1 MTSTRIERL
10 AFTPEAVQVWGLA
23 GGRNTNW
30 PVVYTLDNDSTIYVG
45 ETLNAAARMRQHL
58 DTPAKQGLERIQVIV
73 DDTFNKSACLDL
85 ESFLIRL
92 FAGDGK
98 YTVLNANAGVT
109 NADYYDKARYQDA
122 FADVFG
128 RLWQEGYFTRSMPA
142 ILNSDLYKLSPFKA
156 LTTDQ
161 AAACNSIVYG
171 MFEDLAE
178 QRPSVSV
185 VKGEPGTGKTIVGIF
200 LMKLLRDIQML
211 NKDDSV
217 DESIFGDYFT
227 EEYRDLLAGF
237 RIGLVVP
244 QQSLRESI
252 KRVFRRTPA
261 LSPQMV
267 LTPFDV
273 ADSPED
279 FDLLIV
285 DEAHRLTQ
293 LAAQAHG
300 TLTKRFRDIQQRFF
314 GDDMTRTQLD
324 WIQARSRH
332 QVFLMDAGQRVRPAD
347 VPAEAL
353 AALTAQAHV
362 YPLAT
367 QMRVAAGSD
376 YVGFIRQ
383 LLHGLAP
390 ALPDLGE
397 YDFRLFDDF
406 DAMVDLI
413 RQRDAEVGLSRL
425 LAGYAWKWVS
435 QSDTDLPDIELGSHA
450 LQWNRTTKDWVNSA
464 GSVNEVGSIHTIQG
478 YDLNYAGVIIGNDL
492 RMDPQSG
499 RIVFN
504 RASYFDARG
513 KANNKILSVDYSD
526 DDVLELVQN
535 IYSVLLTRGIR
546 GTYVYVCDPVLRE
559 HLREWMPRP
568 LG

>member
-58 DTPAKQGLERIQVIV
+58 DTPAKQALERIQVIV

-122 FADVFG
+122 FVDVFG
-128 RLWQEGYFTRSMPA
+128 RLWEEGYFTRSMPA

-171 MFEDLAE
+171 LFEDLAE

-252 KRVFRRTPA
+252 KSVFRRTPA
-261 LSPQMV
+261 LSRQMV

-353 AALTAQAHV
+353 AALTAQARV

-383 LLHGLAP
+383 LLRGMAP
-390 ALPDLGE
+390 PLPDLGE
-397 YDFRLFDDF
+397 YDFQLFDDF